1 MARCDYKINRVV
13 PIGYGRAMVHYTIYA
28 GDFIAQTEEILGAD
42 NLISTGSVTR
52 YRRTSV
58 LATGV
63 VNMAEATMVN
73 DMNRFLHENYVNGSR
88 PASDE
93 QEYES

>member
-1 MARCDYKINRVV
+1 MARCDYKITKVV
-13 PIGYGRAMVHYTIYA
+13 PIGYGRAMVHYKVYA
-28 GDFIAQTEEILGAD
+28 GDFIARTEEIIAADGA
-42 NLISTGSVTR
+42 ISTGSVTR

-63 VNMAEATMVN
+63 INIAEATMVN

-88 PASDE
+88 PAIDE